1 MQSWKDFGCPLS
13 IDNNQFFTINKNNEV
28 QDEKE
33 LQKQKS
39 LNKILQD
46 SQMNINQ
53 NSNLDLLIYDSD
65 KSYPIQISSDKQNTN
80 MNDKTK

>member
-13 IDNNQFFTINKNNEV
+13 IDNKQFFTINKNDEV
-28 QDEKE
+28 QEEKE

-39 LNKILQD
+39 LNKIPQD

-53 NSNLDLLIYDSD
+53 NSNLDLLNYDSD

-80 MNDKTK
+80 MNDNTK

>member
-13 IDNNQFFTINKNNEV
+13 IDNKQFFTINKNDEV

-39 LNKILQD
+39 LNKIPID
-46 SQMNINQ
+46 S
-53 NSNLDLLIYDSD
+53 
-65 KSYPIQISSDKQNTN
+65 
-80 MNDKTK
+80 